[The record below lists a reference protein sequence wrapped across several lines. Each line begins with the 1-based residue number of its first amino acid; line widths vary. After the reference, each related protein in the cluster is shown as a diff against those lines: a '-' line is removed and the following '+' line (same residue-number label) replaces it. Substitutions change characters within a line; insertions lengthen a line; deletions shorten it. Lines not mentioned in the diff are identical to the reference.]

1 MLTHPAP
8 KECEVVQPA
17 SPRGQTQTPLF
28 LVHDGGGTT
37 FAYHCL
43 SSLDRAVF
51 GIANPRFHS
60 GVPWEGGLPE
70 MAATYLQMI
79 RNTVTKSQEYP
90 ALAPYSSSAG
100 SNGKRRRRIL
110 LGGWSLGGLL
120 SLEIARQL
128 GDEDEDI
135 ELVGLVMIDSVY
147 PVWPA
152 GSRVK
157 IGRLVEGPEPEAK
170 NLRLARRAMRM
181 AGTMV
186 RAWKMPRCGA
196 AVAATVPNTAGSGN
210 GTAAI
215 DDEEDVEKGFYSTKE
230 EKETAAVIWDRP
242 PRAVLVKAK
251 EHVPMPTDGV
261 GQVDLYRGDE
271 KLGWDG
277 YCPGFVERVLET
289 EGNHYDMFAWGHIDG
304 ITEKIAE
311 ACRILERAG

>member
-43 SSLDRAVF
+43 SPLDRAVF

-79 RNTVTKSQEYP
+79 RNTVVKSPEYP
-90 ALAPYSSSAG
+90 ALAPSAAEDPAG
-100 SNGKRRRRIL
+100 RVE
-110 LGGWSLGGLL
+110 LGGLL

-128 GDEDEDI
+128 GDEDEDM
-135 ELVGLVMIDSVY
+135 ELVGLVMVDSVY

-157 IGRLVEGPEPEAK
+157 VGRLVDGPEPEAK

-181 AGTMV
+181 AGAMV
-186 RAWKMPRCGA
+186 RAWTMPRCGA
-196 AVAATVPNTAGSGN
+196 AAAATVPIMAGSGD
-210 GTAAI
+210 GTAAT
-215 DDEEDVEKGFYSTKE
+215 DDEDVEKGFYCTKE
-230 EKETAAVIWDRP
+230 EKETAAVVWDRP

-261 GQVDLYRGDE
+261 SQVDLYRADGR
-271 KLGWDG
+271 LGWDG

-289 EGNHYDMFAWGHIDG
+289 EGNHYDMFAWGYIDG